1 MTDKR
6 TGSEGKTLPPWY
18 TPVTEELLQEITR
31 CIVDAL
37 HPEKIILFGS
47 NAYGEPAWDSDVDLL
62 VVTNAL
68 QHESVFERHRA
79 VSALFPYRRFA
90 MDVLVRTPLELRQQ
104 LERGNSLFHEIL
116 TRGKV
121 LYERGD
127 SGGDGG
133 VDTQS
138 RGRL

>member
-79 VSALFPYRRFA
+79 VSALFPHRRFA